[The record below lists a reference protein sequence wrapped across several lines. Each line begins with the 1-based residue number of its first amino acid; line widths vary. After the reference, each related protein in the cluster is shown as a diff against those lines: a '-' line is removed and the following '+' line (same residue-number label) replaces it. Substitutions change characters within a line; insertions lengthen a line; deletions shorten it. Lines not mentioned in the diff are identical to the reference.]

1 MSSKYAKKYKIP
13 DELEGIVDRF
23 AREVLRYQPQ
33 DILQFAID
41 YFKGLEENQN
51 MNDFHK
57 KEENYMSDEK
67 PHDDKE
73 LDLVQEKE
81 KNEFEPDENDLV
93 ITIEGGRHK
102 KIYSDWFLKHSI
114 DKPIIISNNE
124 EGETRDE
131 NLKRIQIGY
140 ELWFNKHCVKGSNKV
155 QNGEIEKV
163 EDSKAIDGNREETKN
178 SKDEYS
184 DWFNRHS
191 NDKIKIKY
199 IPEKTEYQENN
210 RYEIDYNSWFTNH
223 SK

>member
-140 ELWFNKHCVKGSNKV
+140 ELWFNKHCVKGSNQV
-155 QNGEIEKV
+155 QNGEIKKV
-163 EDSKAIDGNREETKN
+163 EDTKAIDGNKEGTKN

-199 IPEKTEYQENN
+199 LPEKTEYQENN

>member
-73 LDLVQEKE
+73 SDLVQEKE

-102 KIYSDWFLKHSI
+102 KLYSDWFLKHSI

-140 ELWFNKHCVKGSNKV
+140 ELWFNKHCVKGLNQV
-155 QNGEIEKV
+155 QNGEIKKV
-163 EDSKAIDGNREETKN
+163 EDTKAIDENKEETKN
-178 SKDEYS
+178 SKDEYG